1 VILAPGMVAVV
12 TGAASGIGRA
22 MADAFAA
29 RGFKVVMVD
38 VESRALDNAVQE
50 VGSTGAAVLG
60 VRADVRDAVQVADVA
75 ARTRAAFG
83 PADVVCANAG
93 VITARLPVWQQPATD
108 WAWTVEVN
116 VLGAANAVRAFVP
129 DMIERGRGH
138 VVFTASIAGL
148 APLPGGGNGAYS
160 ASKHA
165 IVGLAETLR
174 TELDEHAPDVGVT
187 LLCPGP
193 VPTRFHDAARN
204 RPADKPEANLGGPAQ
219 TPRFSHGMAT
229 VSAPDIARAVITAIE
244 ENRLYLLPAAGTAT
258 YARRRIERL
267 LADLPPD

>member
-1 VILAPGMVAVV
+1 VKLVPGMVAVV
-12 TGAASGIGRA
+12 TGAASGMGRA

-29 RGFKVVMVD
+29 LELRVVMVD
-38 VESRALDNAVQE
+38 VERRALDVAVEE

-60 VRADVRDAVQVADVA
+60 VLADVRDAVQVADVA
-75 ARTRAAFG
+75 ARTRDAFG
-83 PADVVCANAG
+83 PADVVCVNAG

-108 WAWTVEVN
+108 WAWTLEVN
-116 VLGAANAVRAFVP
+116 VLGAANTVRAFVP
-129 DMIERGRGH
+129 DMVERGRGH

-174 TELDEHAPDVGVT
+174 VELEEHAPDVGVT

-193 VPTRFHDAARN
+193 VPTRIHDAARN
-204 RPADKPEANLGGPAQ
+204 RPTDKPATDVGGPDE

-229 VSAPDIARAVITAIE
+229 VGASDIAGAVIKGIE
-244 ENRLYLLPAAGTAT
+244 ENLLYLVPGAGTAAH
-258 YARRRIERL
+258 ARRRIERL
-267 LADLPPD
+267 LADLPAD

>member
-1 VILAPGMVAVV
+1 MVAVV
-12 TGAASGIGRA
+12 TGAASGMGRA

-29 RGFKVVMVD
+29 RGFKVVLVD
-38 VESRALDNAVQE
+38 VESKALDSAVRE
-50 VGSTGAAVLG
+50 VGSTGAVVLG
-60 VRADVRDAVQVADVA
+60 VLADVRDAVQVADVA

-83 PADVVCANAG
+83 PADVVCVNAG

-116 VLGAANAVRAFVP
+116 VLGAANTVRAFVP
-129 DMIERGRGH
+129 DMVERGRGH

-174 TELDEHAPDVGVT
+174 IELDEHAPDVGVT

-204 RPADKPEANLGGPAQ
+204 RPADKPAADLDGPAR

-229 VSAPDIARAVITAIE
+229 VSAPDIARAVVQAIE

-267 LADLPPD
+267 LVDLPPD